1 MIPCSHTQQKWIK
14 QIIFRRLY
22 IFICVTTIMK
32 EKEAVDLRVEVLGG
46 VGEGNL
52 RGLGAQRQR
61 KVM

>member
-1 MIPCSHTQQKWIK
+1 
-14 QIIFRRLY
+14 
-22 IFICVTTIMK
+22 MK
-32 EKEAVDLRVEVLGG
+32 EKEAADLRVEVLGG

>member
-1 MIPCSHTQQKWIK
+1 MQQKWIK
-14 QIIFRRLY
+14 QIIFTRLY

-46 VGEGNL
+46 VGEGIF

>member
-1 MIPCSHTQQKWIK
+1 MIPCSHKQQKWIK
-14 QIIFRRLY
+14 QIIFTCLY

-52 RGLGAQRQR
+52 
-61 KVM
+61 

>member
-1 MIPCSHTQQKWIK
+1 
-14 QIIFRRLY
+14 
-22 IFICVTTIMK
+22 MK

-46 VGEGNL
+46 VGEEIL